1 MKQNS
6 LNVIGITGGIASG
19 KSTITN
25 YLIAEGYIV
34 IDADK
39 IAREVVEVDSVG
51 IKKIEEIF
59 SKNVINRDKTLNR
72 KKLRAIVFN
81 DKEELNKLNKITHP
95 LIISEI
101 KNKIAYYLNQN
112 DIEIVFLDCPLLFEM
127 GLDILTNSNWLISSS
142 INNQINRLKKRD
154 NITTLE
160 AENIISFQMPLDEK
174 RKKAD
179 IVIEN
184 NGTIE
189 KLINNFKNILNEVQ
203 NV

>member
-25 YLIAEGYIV
+25 YLISKGYII

-39 IAREVVEVDSVG
+39 IAREVVEVGSIG
-51 IKKIEEIF
+51 IAQIEAIF
-59 SKNVINRDKTLNR
+59 GKNVINSDKSLNR
-72 KKLRAIVFN
+72 KKLRNIVFN

-95 LIISEI
+95 LIISKI
-101 KNKIAYYLNQN
+101 KNQIDYYLNQN
-112 DIEIVFLDCPLLFEM
+112 DIKIVFLDCPLLFEM
-127 GLDILTNSNWLISSS
+127 GLDKLTKENWLISSS
-142 INNQINRLKKRD
+142 INNQIDRLKKRD

-160 AENIISFQMPLDEK
+160 AKNIISYQMSLDEK

-179 IVIEN
+179 IIIEN

-189 KLINNFKNILNEVQ
+189 ELINNFKDILNEVQ